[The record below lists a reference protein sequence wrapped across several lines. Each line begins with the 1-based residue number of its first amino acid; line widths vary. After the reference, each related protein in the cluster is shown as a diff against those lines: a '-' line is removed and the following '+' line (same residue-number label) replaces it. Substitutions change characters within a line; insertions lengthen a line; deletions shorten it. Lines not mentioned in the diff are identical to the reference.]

1 MGMFAVFTQ
10 VRCLPKILQHVL
22 DALTESYP
30 RDPFH
35 LQLLQQT
42 APGWNR
48 PHFTGVSSRS
58 WDIFGQI
65 EGVDGEDE
73 RQDRAGQEDEGMDR
87 ANVSYKRAGSR
98 HQDCTGAYHA
108 ETLSSGVAINES
120 IMTSQVRLSASVF
133 QIRFGTSLQP
143 HINYNSTCEPQL

>member
-1 MGMFAVFTQ
+1 MPPKNTAACFG
-10 VRCLPKILQHVL
+10 CLDRILSQG
-22 DALTESYP
+22 S
-30 RDPFH
+30 FH

-143 HINYNSTCEPQL
+143 HINYNSTWEPQLEV